1 MKTMIENQLQSWK
14 LRLSF
19 RNLTIIICFFN
30 VITLLLL
37 LQGFFS
43 AISNKKLTPNQQD
56 AAQLQ
61 YIMESEE
68 IRRSM
73 EPVELIK
80 RVKEIEQEAY
90 LVPERGEQK
99 ASKQTSAVD
108 LSKRLKSRAS
118 GDSNSQRVSA
128 LEEWNKRK
136 MERARQRELG
146 KNGTATS

>member
-19 RNLTIIICFFN
+19 RNLTILICFFN
-30 VITLLLL
+30 VITFLLL